1 MLSGGFYLEPGMA
14 GKSKEGG
21 VFRDNA
27 IGIAT
32 AVTCAVILSVGSFI
46 ANGVKDNGYEIRRL
60 KERHDALEQS
70 VSGIKEAVFK
80 LGLSKDP
87 KSAEILGGLVM
98 DAPTARGV
106 ELYRNGQV
114 AEAVAA
120 WKVAHANGSRDA
132 EIALMAAGVAVPTDR
147 TPPAKKNGAHYT
159 MYGLPN
165 DQPVPAKS
173 DPPKK

>member
-1 MLSGGFYLEPGMA
+1 MA
-14 GKSKEGG
+14 GKSKEGS

-32 AVTCAVILSVGSFI
+32 AVTCTVIVTVGIFI
-46 ANGVKDNGYEIRRL
+46 ANGVKDNGYQIQRL
-60 KERHDALEQS
+60 KERHDSLEQS
-70 VSGIKEAVFK
+70 VAGIRQAVFK

-87 KSAEILGGLVM
+87 KSAEILGGLVI

-132 EIALMAAGVAVPTDR
+132 ETALMAAGVGVPADR
-147 TPPAKKNGAHYT
+147 TPPSMKNGAHYI
-159 MYGLPN
+159 MYDLP
-165 DQPVPAKS
+165 DDGAAPVKS